1 MTPSRSIPPA
11 TGPDRRSAVA
21 AALSTAALASL
32 VATTVMLGPP
42 AAAGRPPSTVGL
54 DPLGTFS
61 NGGFDE
67 AAAEIPAFDPAS
79 DRLFVVNAEA
89 GTVDVIDVQDPTRP
103 TEVAVLDTPGANS
116 VAVRD
121 GLVAVAEQAEDPQ
134 APGTVVLFDA
144 ATLQKLGQVTV
155 GALPDMVTFTPDGST
170 LLVANEGEP
179 EGYLPGQVDPEG
191 SISVIDVSGGV
202 PTQADARTAGFGAFD
217 DRADELR
224 AEGVRL
230 FGFGATVSQDLE
242 PEYIGVDHRSRTAWV
257 SLQEANA
264 LAVLDVRT
272 ATVTDV
278 VPLGF
283 KDHAA
288 PGNELDPSDRDG
300 GIAIAGWPVK
310 GMYMP
315 DSIDTYTHRG
325 RTYVVTANEG
335 DAREY
340 DGYAEEERVKD
351 LVLSPD
357 VFGGPAAVDALQ
369 ADAAIGRLTTTTT
382 SPVDEQ
388 GRLTEIHVF
397 GGRSFSIRD
406 ADGGLVYDS
415 GSDLERLVA
424 ERLPEEFNS
433 DNAENDSFDSRSDN
447 KGPEP
452 EGIEIGRIAGRTYA
466 FVGLERVG
474 GIVVYDITDPARV
487 SLVDYVNTRDFDTDL
502 ESNGSDSGPE
512 GLVFVAEEDS
522 PTGRPLLVVGNE
534 VSGTTTLYEV
544 TGR

>member
-1 MTPSRSIPPA
+1 MTPSRSTLPA
-11 TGPDRRSAVA
+11 AGPDRRQA
-21 AALSTAALASL
+21 ATAAIGAAALASL
-32 VATTVMLGPP
+32 VATSILLGPP
-42 AAAGRPPSTVGL
+42 AAAGRPDSTLSL

-67 AAAEIPAFDPAS
+67 SAAEIPAFDPSS

-89 GTVDVIDVQDPTRP
+89 GTVDVLDVSDPTRP
-103 TEVAVLDTPGANS
+103 REVAVLDTPGANS
-116 VAVRD
+116 VAARD
-121 GLVAVAEQAEDPQ
+121 GMIAVAEQADDPQ
-134 APGTVVLFDA
+134 APGTVALFDA
-144 ATLQKLGQVTV
+144 VTLDELGRVTV
-155 GALPDMVTFTPDGST
+155 GALPDMLTFTPDGSA

-191 SISVIDVSGGV
+191 SISIIDVSDGV
-202 PTQADARTAGFGAFD
+202 PTQADVRTAGFGAFD
-217 DRADELR
+217 ARADELR
-224 AEGVRL
+224 ARGVRI
-230 FGFGATVSQDLE
+230 FGPGATVSQDLE
-242 PEYIGVDHRSRTAWV
+242 PEYVAVDHRSRTAWV

-264 LAVLDVRT
+264 LAILDIRT

-278 VPLGF
+278 VPLGL
-283 KDHAA
+283 KDHSL

-300 GIAIAGWPVK
+300 AIAIAGWPVM

-315 DSIDTYTHRG
+315 DAIDTYTHRG

-335 DAREY
+335 DARDY

-357 VFGGPAAVDALQ
+357 VFGGPAAVEALQ

-382 SPVDEQ
+382 SPVDDQ

-424 ERLPEEFNS
+424 QRLPQEFNS
-433 DNAENDSFDSRSDN
+433 DNAENDSFDNRSDN

-452 EGIEIGRIAGRTYA
+452 EGIEIGRVAGRTYA

-474 GIVVYDITDPARV
+474 GIVVYDITDPARA
-487 SLVDYVNTRDFDTDL
+487 SLVDYVVTRDFAGDL

-534 VSGTTTLYEV
+534 VSGTTTIYEV